1 MGIIPLRRPA
11 CWRDARW
18 LGLCNKLREHTPDTG
33 ALGDA
38 SDHAHLA
45 CANRAQQKE
54 RLVGAGDQ
62 RLPQTVSRALGLH
75 VSWLSGNT
83 LATSPMAFPVARGGY
98 WRSRWG

>member
-45 CANRAQQKE
+45 CANRAQQKQ
-54 RLVGAGDQ
+54 RLVFDDNYLGRLTTTMLAG
-62 RLPQTVSRALGLH
+62 
-75 VSWLSGNT
+75 
-83 LATSPMAFPVARGGY
+83 
-98 WRSRWG
+98 